1 MFDLGSI
8 VKIGEIF
15 EVEAGGVRVHTK
27 LQEMHEDDGLVVLQP
42 TLRGAPLR
50 ADDGVYQFAFFRPNG
65 VYVFDARFESAF
77 EKKGIRLCLFRRI
90 SEIKKVQRRQCY
102 RLPIV
107 LNVEVYEDE
116 ESKPKKYKGKTTT
129 LSEKSV
135 QFTCFTRFAEDT
147 KLTVKIFFSQTE
159 TITLK
164 GSVLKCTEPLVK
176 NDPYD
181 IVILFLD
188 SYSRHITR
196 LSRYIFKQQIIARNK
211 SQRSIRENGGTQ
223 HDSEGN

>member
-1 MFDLGSI
+1 MFELGNI

-15 EVEAGGVRVHTK
+15 EVKAGDARVHTK
-27 LQEMHEDDGLVVLQP
+27 LQEMHDEDGLVVLQP
-42 TLRGAPLR
+42 TLKNVPLR
-50 ADDGVYQFAFFRPNG
+50 ADDDVFEFAFFRPNG
-65 VYVFDARFESAF
+65 VYVFDARFESAY
-77 EKKGIRLCLFRRI
+77 EKKGVKLCRFRQI

-107 LNVEVYEDE
+107 LNVEMYDDE
-116 ESKPKKYKGKTTT
+116 ENRQIKYKGKTTT

-135 QFTCFTRFAEDT
+135 QFTCFTRFPEDK
-147 KLTVKIFFSQTE
+147 KLTVKIFFSKTE

-164 GSVLKCTEPLVK
+164 GKVLRCTEPLVK

-188 SYSRHITR
+188 SYSKNITR
-196 LSRYIFKQQIIARNK
+196 LSKYIFKQQIIARNN